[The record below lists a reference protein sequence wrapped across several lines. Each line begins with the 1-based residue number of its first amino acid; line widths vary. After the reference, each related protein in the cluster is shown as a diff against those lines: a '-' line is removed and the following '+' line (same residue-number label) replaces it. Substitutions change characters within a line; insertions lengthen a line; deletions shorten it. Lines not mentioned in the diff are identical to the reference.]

1 MCVCSDSLIPYSES
15 QGCFNQRRSIDQLF
29 YLSDMFYEQHG
40 CISYNLGARERRSVC
55 ECKKKSKPT

>member
-15 QGCFNQRRSIDQLF
+15 QGCFNQRRSIVQLF

-40 CISYNLGARERRSVC
+40 CISYKSGCKREE
-55 ECKKKSKPT
+55 ECV